1 MANSIGPTLDDLHDE
16 QRAFIG
22 PPEPPKVPK
31 FMPARRRESVY
42 SMMVENL
49 VAKIAAESAAYIR
62 K

>member
-1 MANSIGPTLDDLHDE
+1 MANSMRPTLDDLHDE

-31 FMPARRRESVY
+31 FTPARRRESVY
-42 SMMVENL
+42 LMMVDNL
-49 VAKIAAESAAYIR
+49 VAKVAAESAAYSQ

>member
-31 FMPARRRESVY
+31 FTPARRRESVY